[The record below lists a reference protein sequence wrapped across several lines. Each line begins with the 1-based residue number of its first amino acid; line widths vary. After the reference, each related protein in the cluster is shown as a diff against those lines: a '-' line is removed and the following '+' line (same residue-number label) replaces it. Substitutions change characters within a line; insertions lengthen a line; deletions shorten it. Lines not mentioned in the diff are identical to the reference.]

1 VAAQIGHGETDPDN
15 RVFVPAGVRI
25 AVSCP
30 LDTERFFVFSNTN
43 PPVSSVRRLVPLLV
57 AAVALLVAT
66 PGASAA
72 TRYVPTQ
79 YPSLAAAYNAAQP
92 GDVIELGA
100 GAHGDQDVPGGSKA
114 VTFKGVPGAK
124 VRTLENSAA
133 NVTYDGIEVDAGF
146 AKTAGF
152 QNHGAEN
159 VTFKNA
165 AIGNVADEKGALV
178 SGTNF
183 TFDNVLFHDAIM
195 TPGGEASGVH
205 MECVYAI
212 VVPGMTVRNSVFRD
226 CSVMDLFF
234 TYGTWW
240 SPLPPPYGGVTL
252 ENNVFAHP
260 ERISNTGWHYYG
272 LYVGMTANGGGT
284 FDNWVVRN
292 NTFEG
297 DARVEKSSGTGS
309 RWVGNLG
316 SWDCISGVTYRNNV
330 GKKCGANDKAVSPAA
345 SNATRTAAFN
355 WVNPG
360 AVDFR
365 LNSGSPAID
374 AADPN
379 DAPKLDR
386 DGLQRDPRPDAGA
399 LEYGAKPPTGNGAPY
414 PPGSTPTRSGRP
426 LITARLLRKK
436 ICRRARRG
444 CKMTARLR
452 IKTASAVS
460 VTVRVLRLRKGKGP
474 RVRRAFQVHVPAAK
488 TVRIRARN
496 LRPGRY
502 RVVALTKDAA
512 GTVTGRQAF
521 KLRVRR

>member
-1 VAAQIGHGETDPDN
+1 
-15 RVFVPAGVRI
+15 
-25 AVSCP
+25 
-30 LDTERFFVFSNTN
+30 
-43 PPVSSVRRLVPLLV
+43 
-57 AAVALLVAT
+57 
-66 PGASAA
+66 
-72 TRYVPTQ
+72 
-79 YPSLAAAYNAAQP
+79 
-92 GDVIELGA
+92 
-100 GAHGDQDVPGGSKA
+100 
-114 VTFKGVPGAK
+114 
-124 VRTLENSAA
+124 
-133 NVTYDGIEVDAGF
+133 VTYDGIEVDAGF

-152 QNHGAEN
+152 QNHGADN

-195 TPGGEASGVH
+195 TPEGEASGVH

-212 VVPGMTVRNSVFRD
+212 VVPGFTVRNSVFRD

-240 SPLPPPYGGVTL
+240 SPLPPPYGNVTI

-260 ERISNTGWHYYG
+260 ERVSNSGWHYYG

-297 DARVEKSSGTGS
+297 DARIEKSVGAGS

-316 SWDCISGVTYRNNV
+316 SWDCVSGVTYKRNV
-330 GKKCGANDKAVSPAA
+330 GKKCGPTDKAVSPAS
-345 SNATRTAAFN
+345 SNATRTAAFG

-365 LNSGSPAID
+365 LSAGSPAID
-374 AADPN
+374 AADPA
-379 DAPKLDR
+379 DAPGLDR
-386 DGLQRDPRPDAGA
+386 DGYQRDPRPDAGA
-399 LEYGAKPPTGNGAPY
+399 HEFGAKPPTGAPASPGTA
-414 PPGSTPTRSGRP
+414 PPAGRPP
-426 LITARLLRKK
+426 LITARLARRK
-436 ICRRARRG
+436 ICREPRRG
-444 CKMTARLR
+444 CRRTAKLR
-452 IKTASAVS
+452 IKSTSATT
-460 VTVRVLRLRKGKGP
+460 VTVRVLRLRKGRQAK
-474 RVRRAFQVHVPAAK
+474 VRRRFTVQVDRAR

-502 RVVALTKDAA
+502 RVVALTKDGS

-521 KLRVRR
+521 RLRVKR